1 MKAFT
6 VYPRDLLITT
16 RGTIGR
22 CAIVPETAQLGIL
35 HPCLMRV
42 QTKTSQMLPEYLL
55 ILIQDCGLVLRQLQ
69 MMSAATTIDV
79 IYSNS
84 LKRTCLPVPPV
95 HEQREIVEWIEQKDA
110 DLSKLTAT
118 IEYQIATLTAYR
130 KSLIHECVTGQ
141 RRITEAE
148 INRVKAHG

>member
-1 MKAFT
+1 
-6 VYPRDLLITT
+6 
-16 RGTIGR
+16 
-22 CAIVPETAQLGIL
+22 
-35 HPCLMRV
+35 
-42 QTKTSQMLPEYLL
+42 MLPEYLVV
-55 ILIQDCGLVLRQLQ
+55 LIQDCGLVLRQLQ

-95 HEQREIVEWIEQKDA
+95 HEQREIIEWIEQKDA

-118 IEYQIATLTAYR
+118 IERQVANLTAYR

-141 RRITEAE
+141 RRITEADL
-148 INRVKAHG
+148 NRVKAHG